1 MAMEPP
7 GQRRQ
12 RRGPKPFQ
20 PAIGRDFGAIDEV
33 EARTRGYLA
42 RLIASA
48 AAAALAV
55 TGAKSLTEGNYAAV
69 IGCWA
74 VAGPIVGALVTYYF
88 GHRRKDTA

>member
-1 MAMEPP
+1 MAPS
-7 GQRRQ
+7 QSR

-20 PAIGRDFGAIDEV
+20 PAVGQDFGAIEEV

-48 AAAALAV
+48 AAAALGV
-55 TGAKSLTEGNYAAV
+55 TGAKSLADGTYTAV
-69 IGCWA
+69 VGCWA
-74 VAGPIVGALVTYYF
+74 VAGPIVGALVSYYF